1 MTQPPPP
8 PPLKALLTAAN
19 EILTR
24 LPAQEDHTVVSA
36 GLASDGRIF
45 TGVNVYHFT
54 GGPCAEL
61 VMLGNA
67 AAGGVVSA
75 TAAAAAAAAA
85 GEKGERDGR
94 DGKDGAAGGLPPRLE
109 LPVVT
114 LTHVVAVGDQ
124 GRKVLSP
131 CGRCR
136 QVLIDYWPEIEVVL
150 DDGEGDVAGE
160 REGEGEVKTVG
171 VRELLPFGYIV
182 KDQE

>member
-1 MTQPPPP
+1 MTQPH
-8 PPLKALLTAAN
+8 PLKPLLAAAN
-19 EILTR
+19 EILSR
-24 LPAQEDHTVVSA
+24 LPAAQEDHTVVSA

-75 TAAAAAAAAA
+75 TTADVTA
-85 GEKGERDGR
+85 GEKG
-94 DGKDGAAGGLPPRLE
+94 GKEEEEGESPKNLKLVA
-109 LPVVT
+109 
-114 LTHVVAVGDQ
+114 VVAVGDQ

-136 QVLIDYWPEIEVVL
+136 QVLIDYWPDIEVVL
-150 DDGEGDVAGE
+150 E
-160 REGEGEVKTVG
+160 
-171 VRELLPFGYIV
+171 ELRKKMETI
-182 KDQE
+182 

>member
-1 MTQPPPP
+1 MTPPHI
-8 PPLKALLTAAN
+8 LKSLLAAAN
-19 EILTR
+19 EILAR
-24 LPAQEDHTVVSA
+24 LPPQEDHTVVSA

-67 AAGGVVSA
+67 AAGGVISA
-75 TAAAAAAAAA
+75 TATAA
-85 GEKGERDGR
+85 GDEDKDKGEEKG
-94 DGKDGAAGGLPPRLE
+94 KDSAAPRL
-109 LPVVT
+109 T
-114 LTHVVAVGDQ
+114 LTHVVAVADR

-136 QVLIDYWPEIEVVL
+136 QVLIDYWPGVEVVL
-150 DDGEGDVAGE
+150 DDGGKG
-160 REGEGEVKTVG
+160 EGEGEGGGVKSAG
-171 VRELLPFGYIV
+171 VKELLPYGYIV